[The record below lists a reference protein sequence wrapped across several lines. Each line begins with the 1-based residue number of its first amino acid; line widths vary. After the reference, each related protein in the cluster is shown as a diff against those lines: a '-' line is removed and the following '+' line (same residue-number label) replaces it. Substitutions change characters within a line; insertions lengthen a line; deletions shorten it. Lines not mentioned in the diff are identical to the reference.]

1 MFIDLYLNV
10 IDDCLSSHAWSS
22 KPTELLTRSQTVTI
36 NFTAQT
42 SAARMVIISL
52 YKIKNILN
60 PSSFDIIESFT
71 MTIYEFNEQDIY
83 EYGHQHHKQ
92 EWSNETLRGRY
103 TTYLYIFNLTS
114 RE

>member
-1 MFIDLYLNV
+1 
-10 IDDCLSSHAWSS
+10 
-22 KPTELLTRSQTVTI
+22 
-36 NFTAQT
+36 
-42 SAARMVIISL
+42 
-52 YKIKNILN
+52 
-60 PSSFDIIESFT
+60 

-114 RE
+114 PEKAYPP